1 MERLL
6 LPTAAPGLGL
16 RGMGQLLPAAA
27 PDLGRGVTPL
37 VATPDLG
44 YECIVS
50 NKTDFCMLILHPAT
64 LLNLLMNSSSLLV
77 AYLLLN
83 FDSLVSWSYYIG

>member
-64 LLNLLMNSSSLLV
+64 LLSSFISSTSFYGV
-77 AYLLLN
+77 V
-83 FDSLVSWSYYIG
+83 FRIFYI